1 MMKRIAFLLMVFCCF
16 QKAQSQTESAV
27 KGDEVNEIYNSA
39 GVDIKP
45 EFPGGYENFYKYI
58 GSTFKV
64 PNVPRLS
71 GKILVSFVIE
81 KDGSVTDIR
90 VLRDIGYGTNEEAIR
105 VLKNSPKWI
114 PAEQNG
120 KKVRCSF
127 MLPINIDTTK

>member
-1 MMKRIAFLLMVFCCF
+1 MKRIAFLLMIFCSF
-16 QKAQSQTESAV
+16 QKVQSQTASVV
-27 KGDEVNEIYNSA
+27 KGDDVNEIYNSA

-45 EFPGGYENFYKYI
+45 EFPGGYEKFYKYI
-58 GSTFKV
+58 GSTFKA
-64 PNVPRLS
+64 PNVPGLS